1 MPLKYLLIPATFALF
16 THCAEKSTSDY
27 TIEASF
33 ASTAPEIDGKAN
45 DPIWQQAK
53 PIRLKNNRTGKEVQE
68 SALQTHVKASYDDK
82 NLYFLFE
89 CKDPDIWTEFTQR
102 DEYLWKEEVVEVFID
117 VDDEPE
123 TYVEI
128 EVSPANILFDSY
140 IVDPENIDVPATAK
154 FNLPGIR
161 TSVTIQGT
169 LNKREDKDNGWT
181 VEMAIPFED
190 LANATTERVGP
201 ETEIRLNFFR
211 LDKNQGKEFASYAW
225 SPTGKSFHKPSV
237 FGKLVF
243 K

>member
-89 CKDPDIWTEFTQR
+89 CKDPDIWAEFTQR

-161 TSVTIQGT
+161 TGVTVQGT
-169 LNKREDKDNGWT
+169 LNKREDKDDGWT